1 MRPLLMLTLPNSGS
15 TWFASLLAEHIPD
28 CSYYS
33 KEFFNP
39 VCNLKHEM
47 VLRRNFG
54 CELVECYRNIAKRG
68 DKHIDDD
75 IRATWG
81 AEQYTF
87 TKECNSAFKLPV
99 FDRHFN
105 CFVFL
110 RSAANTFPPGR
121 VRVWS
126 FYEHA
131 WFALKEAGL
140 YGLHGVTT
148 MDRAVEAHAIL
159 TDVILRDA
167 ARLKVPVIN
176 YEEVFSDPA
185 SIVSRLLSVTPL
197 SDGLMDGITA
207 TGWQR
212 ARDAA

>member
-39 VCNLKHEM
+39 VCNLKHEL

-54 CELVECYRNIAKRG
+54 CELVECYRNIATPG
-68 DKHIDDD
+68 DEHIDDD
-75 IRATWG
+75 IRLTWG
-81 AEQYTF
+81 AEPYTF

-110 RSAANTFPPGR
+110 RKAENTFPPGR

-131 WFALKEAGL
+131 WFALREAG

-148 MDRAVEAHAIL
+148 KDRAVEAHAIL
-159 TDVILRDA
+159 TEVILRDA

-176 YEEVFSDPA
+176 YEEVMSDPA
-185 SIVSRLLSVTPL
+185 SIMGRLRSVTAV
-197 SDGLMDGITA
+197 SDSLVGGIAA

-212 ARDAA
+212 AREAA